1 MPGSKAADH
10 PEYDDRMERICRLM
24 RQPAPDVRALV
35 RQAASTT
42 ASHEAGQGDR
52 VTVEYLLDL
61 YSIDET
67 IAAPAPQAIG
77 IVDDVLT
84 AGTHYRAMH
93 TVLAAR
99 FPNVPIIGLFV
110 ARRVFPEDP
119 LAFGGL

>member
-1 MPGSKAADH
+1 
-10 PEYDDRMERICRLM
+10 M

-42 ASHEAGQGDR
+42 ASHEVGQGDR
-52 VTVEYLLDL
+52 VTVEDLLDL

-110 ARRVFPEDP
+110 ARRVFPDDP
-119 LAFGGL
+119 LTFGGL